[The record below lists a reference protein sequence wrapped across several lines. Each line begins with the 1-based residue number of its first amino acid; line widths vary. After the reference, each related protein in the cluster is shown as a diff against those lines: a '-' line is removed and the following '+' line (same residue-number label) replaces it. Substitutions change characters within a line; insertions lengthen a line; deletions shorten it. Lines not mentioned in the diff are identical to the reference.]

1 MIYWD
6 WGEIM
11 QVECEHIWCRY
22 NNGEGC
28 ELDCITID
36 CNGQCRNCFREK
48 GARHRQKVEKM
59 MKEAGIVIA
68 EYDKFGNRIYKEN
81 E

>member
-22 NNGEGC
+22 NNVEGC

-48 GARHRQKVEKM
+48 GDRLRQKVEKM